1 MRDVADNH
9 YERAFEHWLIDH
21 KVQYVRADEHK
32 RLGSALRSVK
42 NFDFLL
48 TAAAGRQMIVEVK
61 GRTFKGTSVAEL
73 KGFECWV
80 TRDDVRGLQ
89 TWQRALGH
97 PAAIVFAYRV
107 VNVDVDFD
115 GREILSVGQDRYLF
129 LAIPVDDYAEHM
141 KRRSP
146 KWRTVTLPAEV
157 FRELAVDPAMLLQ

>member
-1 MRDVADNH
+1 MRDATDNH

-21 KVQYVRADEHK
+21 RIQYIRADEHK
-32 RLGSALRSVK
+32 RLGPSRQSVK

-48 TAAAGRQMIVEVK
+48 TAASGKQVIVEVK
-61 GRTFKGTSVAEL
+61 GRTFKGTSVADL

-80 TRDDVRGLQ
+80 TRDDVRSLQ
-89 TWQRALGH
+89 TWQEALDH

-115 GREILSVGQDRYLF
+115 GREILLVGEDRYLF
-129 LAIPVDDYAEHM
+129 LAVRVSDYAEHM

-146 KWRTVTLPAEV
+146 KWRTVTLPAV
-157 FRELAVDPAMLLQ
+157 AFRELAVDPESLL